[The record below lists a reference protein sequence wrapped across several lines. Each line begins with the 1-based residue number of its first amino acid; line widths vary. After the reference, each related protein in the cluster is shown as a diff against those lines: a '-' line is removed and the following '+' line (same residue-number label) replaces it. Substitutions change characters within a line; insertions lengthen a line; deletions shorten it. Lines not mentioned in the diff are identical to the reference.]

1 MRQDKRKIAIGLLF
15 VIGTISGWGFD
26 VYGNEQKQIPELKPG
41 SEKVFIYVAKKFGVP
56 ILKASIKIKNGP
68 SKQEKPLYQIS
79 ASVDSLHFGFLF
91 RMNNRFL
98 STVQAETCVPVRY
111 VKEIDQEGLLIEKKH
126 YLQTVTF
133 DYSNKKVVVEKGER
147 KERQEIP
154 LLSETHDPLSMFA
167 KYYLKE
173 EIHPGQDIQM
183 SIFDGVKLRQMVFY
197 SKKGEVKS
205 NIYGKVEAVCLESST
220 SFSSFEDKEGKI
232 RIWYITNGEK
242 TPILIELELPRGH
255 IEFELEPVE
264 NWSENKGFVHRQQYG
279 STGSP

>member
-1 MRQDKRKIAIGLLF
+1 MRQYRWKLAIGFLLF
-15 VIGTISGWGFD
+15 IGTLSGWGFSA
-26 VYGNEQKQIPELKPG
+26 YGNEQNQIPETKPG
-41 SEKVFIYVAKKFGVP
+41 PGKVFLYTAKKYGVP
-56 ILKASIKIKNGP
+56 ILKASIKIENG
-68 SKQEKPLYQIS
+68 SSEQGKPLCHIS

-98 STVQAETCVPVRY
+98 STVQAETCSPVRY

-126 YLQTVTF
+126 YFQTVTF
-133 DYSNKKVVVEKGER
+133 DYLSKKIVVEKGEK

-154 LLSETHDPLSMFA
+154 LSSDTYDPLSMFA

-197 SKKGEVKS
+197 SKKGKVKS
-205 NIYGKVEAVCLESST
+205 KIYGEVEAVCLESNT

-232 RIWYITNGEK
+232 RIWYTADGGK

-255 IEFELEPVE
+255 IEFELKSIE
-264 NWSENKGFVHRQQYG
+264 KR
-279 STGSP
+279 